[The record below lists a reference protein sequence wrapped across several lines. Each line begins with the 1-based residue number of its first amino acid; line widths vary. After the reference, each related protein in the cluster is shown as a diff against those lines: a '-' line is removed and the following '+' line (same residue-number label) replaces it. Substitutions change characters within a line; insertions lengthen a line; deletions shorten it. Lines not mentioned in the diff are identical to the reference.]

1 VGGSTAV
8 GRQRLE
14 AGRHGQRGWSGA
26 TAADRRAPATA
37 RGGTGRESRLL
48 TRGLRPQYRRRG
60 QPCLNKNM
68 NSNSSKQIQ
77 TIPNFGLSEKYLPI
91 FGKIKIKYDFEDLKE
106 MNNSPHRNLLRF
118 GVYLELKFSEIS
130 MLEFDR
136 I

>member
-1 VGGSTAV
+1 
-8 GRQRLE
+8 
-14 AGRHGQRGWSGA
+14 
-26 TAADRRAPATA
+26 
-37 RGGTGRESRLL
+37 
-48 TRGLRPQYRRRG
+48 
-60 QPCLNKNM
+60 M